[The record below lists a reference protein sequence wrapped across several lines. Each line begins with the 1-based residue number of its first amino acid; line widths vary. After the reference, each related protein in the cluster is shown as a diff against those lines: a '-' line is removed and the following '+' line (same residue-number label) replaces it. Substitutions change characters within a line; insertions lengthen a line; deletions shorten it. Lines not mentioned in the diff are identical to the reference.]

1 VGLGRSKLFRA
12 FQRWILLMH
21 YNVQELGRIFFRVG
35 SLSFGGGNANIAALR
50 QELVERREWLTPA
63 QFNLCYTLSRVA
75 PGTNLLAFCVAVGW
89 VLLGR
94 AGALVAVLALS
105 LPSAVIVV
113 ALTSLYESYGRQ
125 ATILTITRWLLA
137 ATIGIIAASAWA
149 LVRPALGRRRWVR
162 AVIIVVGAFAL
173 NSFLSISPLKVLLA
187 AALVGGFWPERKE
200 K

>member
-1 VGLGRSKLFRA
+1 
-12 FQRWILLMH
+12 MH
-21 YNVQELGRIFFRVG
+21 YNVRELGRIFFRVG

-50 QELVERREWLTPA
+50 REFVEQREWLTPA
-63 QFNLCYTLSRVA
+63 QFNLCYALSRIA

-105 LPSAVIVV
+105 FPSAVIVV
-113 ALTSLYESYGRQ
+113 GLTNLYEVYGRQ
-125 ATILTITRWLLA
+125 ATVLTITRWLLA

-149 LVRPALGRRRWVR
+149 LVRPAIGRRRWFR
-162 AVIIVVGAFAL
+162 AMIIVIGAFAL
-173 NSFLSISPLKVLLA
+173 NTFLSVSPLKVLLA
-187 AALVGGFWPERKE
+187 AALIGLFWPEHKE